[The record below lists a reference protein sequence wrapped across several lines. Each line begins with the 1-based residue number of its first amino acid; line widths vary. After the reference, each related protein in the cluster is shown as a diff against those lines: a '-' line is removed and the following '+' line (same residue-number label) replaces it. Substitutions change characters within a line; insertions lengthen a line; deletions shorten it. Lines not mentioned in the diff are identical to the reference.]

1 MGARVLRTNI
11 SRFLSFA
18 ALAIVAMVAV
28 VNPLYAQTL
37 AAPAPAPD
45 DSLQE
50 IVVVATRSPE
60 PLTRIGNSV
69 TVLDESTIIASQKV
83 SLSDLLVQTPGLNL
97 VRNGGIGQVTSVFI
111 RGADSDQTVVL
122 IDGVLFNDPST
133 PASGFDFARLMTADV
148 ERVEILRGAQST
160 LYGSQAIGGVINVI
174 TKQPTT
180 PFEGDVQIEGGSHDT
195 GYGNAGIGGKDDALT
210 WRVAANW
217 YGTSG
222 IPTFDEKLGGT
233 RLSASQVGGTNG
245 LLRYDLTPDLQLD
258 VRAYYTQSRTD
269 FDGYDNPSGTFG
281 DDNEYGWVRQ
291 FLQYTGLTLRS
302 PDFKLTNR
310 IAFQYTDSSTHNY
323 DPNAPQ
329 SPYAV
334 NADTETYYGIGR
346 NLREEYQGTWE
357 ALSQLHAVWGAQHER
372 STFVTDTPAYDFTPD
387 VQQNYADI
395 DSGYGQLQYDVG
407 RGLTLTAGGRYDHH
421 SVFGG
426 HATGQF
432 AAAWVFNDGQ
442 TILRSSFGTG
452 FKAPSL
458 YQLYSN
464 YGNLALKPEVAESF
478 DAGVEQ
484 HLWDGRLLL
493 SGTYFES
500 HSRDLIEFFDCT
512 TPSPLCLT
520 EPYGYYANL
529 NRASVVGGELQ
540 GTLQVTPDLHIAANY
555 TYTHSEDRSPGAPTF
570 GNELPRRPH
579 DLANASVDYR
589 WIAPFTTT
597 VAARYGGRSYDN
609 AANTVALGGYVLLD
623 LRVAYALRDNLEIYS
638 RVENLTGKHYETAYQ
653 YGTLSRVGYVGIRTK
668 F

>member
-1 MGARVLRTNI
+1 LNNKAFPLVA
-11 SRFLSFA
+11 FA
-18 ALAIVAMVAV
+18 ASFVIA
-28 VNPLYAQTL
+28 NPLYSQTL
-37 AAPAPAPD
+37 GVPAAAPS

-60 PLTRIGNSV
+60 PLTKIGSSV
-69 TVLDESTIIASQKV
+69 TVLDEPTIVASQEV
-83 SLSDLLVQTPGLNL
+83 ALSDLVVQTPGLNFA
-97 VRNGGIGQVTSVFI
+97 RNGGIGQVTSVFI

-148 ERVEILRGAQST
+148 ERIEILRGAQST
-160 LYGSQAIGGVINVI
+160 LYGSQAIGGVINVV
-174 TKQPTT
+174 TKQPTK
-180 PFEGDVQIEGGSHDT
+180 PFEGDFSIEGGSHDT
-195 GYGNAGIGGKDDALT
+195 GDGSIGIGGKDDALT
-210 WRVAANW
+210 WHVGANW

-245 LLRYDLTPDLQLD
+245 LLRYDLTPELKLD
-258 VRAYYTQSRTD
+258 VRAYYTQSRSD
-269 FDGYDNPSGTFG
+269 FDGYDTPSGSFG
-281 DDNEYGWVRQ
+281 DDNEYGWVKQ
-291 FLQYTGLTLRS
+291 FLQYTGLTLS
-302 PDFKLTNR
+302 TPDINLTNR
-310 IAFQYTDSSTHNY
+310 IAFQYTDSSTHDY
-323 DPNAPQ
+323 DPNEPQ

-346 NLREEYQGTWE
+346 NLREEYQGTWD
-357 ALSQLHAVWGAQHER
+357 ALPQLHAVWGAQHER
-372 STFVTDTPAYDFTPD
+372 STFVTDSPAFDFTPD

-395 DSGYGQLQYDVG
+395 DSGYGQLQYEVG

-421 SVFGG
+421 NVFGG

-432 AAAWVFNDGQ
+432 AAAWVLNDGQ

-458 YQLYSN
+458 YELYSN
-464 YGNLALKPEVAESF
+464 YGNLALRPEIAESF

-484 HLWDGRLLL
+484 HLWDGRLVL
-493 SGTYFES
+493 SGTYFQS
-500 HSRDLIEFFDCT
+500 YSRDLIEFFDCT
-512 TPSPLCLT
+512 TPSPLCQT

-540 GTLQVTPDLHIAANY
+540 GALQLTRELNIAANY
-555 TYTHSEDRSPGAPTF
+555 TYTYAEDRSPGSATF

-579 DLANASVDYR
+579 NMANASVNYN
-589 WIAPFTTT
+589 WIPPLTTT
-597 VAARYGGRSYDN
+597 VAARYGGRSYDD
-609 AANTVALGGYVLLD
+609 AANTIALGGYVLFD
-623 LRVAYALRDNLEIYS
+623 LRVAYALRDNLEVYG
-638 RVENLTGKHYETAYQ
+638 RVENFTGKHYETAYE
-653 YGTLSRVGYVGIRTK
+653 YGTLSRVGYLGVRTK